1 VNDDASLRAR
11 TKFEW
16 EAACEKL
23 GNALVPPYK
32 GLPSSNRD
40 DLAAY
45 FDQVQQRLDQM
56 RSAYGI
62 EPRPEAP
69 PPS

>member
-1 VNDDASLRAR
+1 MNDDASQRTR
-11 TKFEW
+11 TKLEW

-40 DLAAY
+40 DIVAY
-45 FDQVQQRLDQM
+45 FDQVQRRLDQM
-56 RSAYGI
+56 RAVYGI
-62 EPRPEAP
+62 GPRLEAP
-69 PPS
+69 PPP

>member
-1 VNDDASLRAR
+1 MNDDASLRAR

-32 GLPSSNRD
+32 GLPPSNRD

-45 FDQVQQRLDQM
+45 FDQVQQRLDQL
-56 RSAYGI
+56 RAAYGI
-62 EPRPEAP
+62 EPRLDAP
-69 PPS
+69 L